1 MESAKASHGLKQQ
14 IPSQPSITLYIQ
26 HVDDHTEESH
36 FRIVAGIASGSFSH
50 DILFHLVL
58 FVVARYT
65 SDPAPRFI
73 QADICLGS
81 KFVT

>member
-26 HVDDHTEESH
+26 HVDDTEKPH
-36 FRIVAGIASGSFSH
+36 FRIVIGIASGSFSH
-50 DILFHLVL
+50 DSLFHLVL